1 MSYATLDQLVARYG
15 ERLLLQVADRA
26 DPPAGAIDAGTVG
39 QVLAD
44 TDALIDG
51 YLAGR
56 YVLPLA
62 SVPPQVPPI
71 AQAIAIYRLH
81 VFQPEQKIAD
91 EYQAAIADLVRIA
104 NGTIRLPA
112 AGVEPAISGGSGVE
126 AVDRPRD
133 FTPDNMQG
141 FI

>member
-1 MSYATLDQLVARYG
+1 MPYATLAQLTARYG
-15 ERLLLQVADRA
+15 ERLLLQVTDRA
-26 DPPAGAIDAGTVG
+26 DPPAGAIDTGLVA
-39 QVLAD
+39 QVLCD

-62 SVPPQVPPI
+62 TVPPLLPPL
-71 AQAIAIYRLH
+71 AQAIAIYKLH
-81 VFQPEQKIAD
+81 VFEPEKKIAD
-91 EYQAAIADLVRIA
+91 EHQAAIADLVRIA

-112 AGVEPAISGGSGVE
+112 AGVEPVGNDASGVMTI
-126 AVDRPRD
+126 DRERD
-133 FTPDNMQG
+133 LTPEGMRG